1 MLSDKIWVTRKAR
14 IYAERRLQRKAIISQ
29 TLITFYSAFLVCLSI
44 WTLLYPSSQL
54 NTFLVFAS
62 ITVLVASIVLYSHRY
77 SERSL
82 AMRNC
87 YIRLDELYARAK
99 RSEQTQDYE
108 SLIGIESEY
117 ASLLLNV
124 ENHTDYDYLCFRV
137 SLPRQDNSETTLP
150 ALTKLEYA
158 RYLIGKLI
166 RVLLI
171 LFYFTLPGLLGVAWN
186 LLAKNGSFK

>member
-124 ENHTDYDYLCFRV
+124 ENHTDYDYLRFRV

-150 ALTKLEYA
+150 ALTKLEYV

-171 LFYFTLPGLLGVAWN
+171 IFYFTLPGLLGVAWN

>member
-87 YIRLDELYARAK
+87 YIRLDELYPRAK
-99 RSEQTQDYE
+99 RS
-108 SLIGIESEY
+108 
-117 ASLLLNV
+117 
-124 ENHTDYDYLCFRV
+124 
-137 SLPRQDNSETTLP
+137 
-150 ALTKLEYA
+150 
-158 RYLIGKLI
+158 
-166 RVLLI
+166 
-171 LFYFTLPGLLGVAWN
+171 
-186 LLAKNGSFK
+186 

>member
-29 TLITFYSAFLVCLSI
+29 TLITFYSAVLVCLSI

-87 YIRLDELYARAK
+87 YIRLDELYPRAK
-99 RSEQTQDYE
+99 RSEQAQDYE

-124 ENHTDYDYLCFRV
+124 ENHTDYDYLCFRL
-137 SLPRQDNSETTLP
+137 SLPRQENSETTLP
-150 ALTKLEYA
+150 PLTKLEYL
-158 RYLIGKLI
+158 RYVIGKLI

-186 LLAKNGSFK
+186 LLSKNGSFK